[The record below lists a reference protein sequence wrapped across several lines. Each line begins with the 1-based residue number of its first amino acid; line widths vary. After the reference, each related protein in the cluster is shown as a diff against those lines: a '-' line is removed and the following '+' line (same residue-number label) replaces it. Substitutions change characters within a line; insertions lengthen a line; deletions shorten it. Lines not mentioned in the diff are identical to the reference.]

1 MQYTSQQL
9 PKIEVIPERP
19 FLAAGREQTV
29 TLLVRITAPEPA
41 ARAERPKLN
50 LCLVLDRSG
59 SMGGEKMG
67 RARDA
72 ACYCVDQLLPSDRL
86 GVVTFDDE
94 IDVLIESRSVTDKGL
109 MKQLIS
115 RVDARN
121 STALHQAWVT
131 GGMEVSRHLDP
142 AAVNRVLLITDGL
155 ANVGETNTDVIVSQA
170 AGLASRGVTTS
181 TVGIG
186 ADFNEDLLIPM
197 AEAGKGNAWHV
208 VEPRDMERIFATEL
222 EGLLALFG
230 HTVSLGLTPADGAKV
245 ADVMNDF
252 EVAHTGRYKLPDL
265 QAGSPVEVVVNLKV
279 PAGRAGQ
286 GLDALGLRLAWNPQQ
301 AAGSPLE
308 KAIGGGRE
316 VLTQGVRLEYAEAE
330 RAEATA
336 PDERVVRA
344 VEMLTSARAR
354 REAVRHLDRGDR
366 VAALRAVAFSSKQME
381 RYLERSGDAQAA
393 EQVQMLRELEQD
405 IAESPVPG
413 MARKKLSYQSRSLR
427 DSKKTK

>member
-1 MQYTSQQL
+1 MPQTSQQS

-19 FLAAGREQTV
+19 FLVAGREQTV

-41 ARAERPKLN
+41 ARAARPKLN

-59 SMGGEKMG
+59 SMGGEKME

-72 ACYCVDQLLPSDRL
+72 ACYCVDQLLPADRL
-86 GVVTFDDE
+86 GVVTFDDA
-94 IDVLIESRSVTDKGL
+94 IDVLIESRNVTDKGL

-115 RVDARN
+115 RVHARN
-121 STALHQAWVT
+121 STALHQGWVR
-131 GGMEVSRHLDP
+131 GGIELSGHLDP
-142 AAVNRVLLITDGL
+142 AAVNRVLLITDGQ

-181 TVGIG
+181 TIGIG

-208 VEPRDMERIFATEL
+208 VEPHDMQRIFATEL

-245 ADVMNDF
+245 VDVMNDF

-265 QAGSPVEVVVNLKV
+265 QVGSPVEVVIKLKI

-286 GLDALGLRLAWNPQQ
+286 KLDALSLRLAWNAQA

-308 KAIGGGRE
+308 QAIGGGRE
-316 VLTQGVRLEYAEAE
+316 VFTHGVRLEYAEPE
-330 RAEATA
+330 RAEASA
-336 PDERVVRA
+336 PDERVAQA
-344 VEMLTSARAR
+344 VGLLTSARAR
-354 REAVRHLDRGDR
+354 REAVRHLDRGE
-366 VAALRAVAFSSKQME
+366 VACALSAVRESSKEMEALFRRIGSVALRA
-381 RYLERSGDAQAA
+381 QAA
-393 EQVQMLRELEQD
+393 SLHEL
-405 IAESPVPG
+405 AEEMQQPG
-413 MARKKLSYQSRSLR
+413 SAPMARKKLHYQSRHLR
-427 DSKKTK
+427 DSKKTE